1 MNISPT
7 TDVEAGDLS
16 SEDMHNPRLLRPSVP
31 ISAPAED
38 RSPVDSVVKTD
49 TTTASLRLGRAML
62 SEVEVGRGRSR
73 QHNCKLSGVHN
84 MGGVF
89 YSL

>member
-62 SEVEVGRGRSR
+62 SDVEVGRGVSR
-73 QHNCKLSGVHN
+73 QECRYIVSYNAG
-84 MGGVF
+84 
-89 YSL
+89 

>member
-1 MNISPT
+1 MMNISPT

-62 SEVEVGRGRSR
+62 SDVEVGRGASR
-73 QHNCKLSGVHN
+73 H
-84 MGGVF
+84 
-89 YSL
+89 

>member
-1 MNISPT
+1 MMNISPT

-38 RSPVDSVVKTD
+38 RSFVDPVDKND
-49 TTTASLRLGRAML
+49 ATTVSLRLGRAML
-62 SEVEVGRGRSR
+62 SDVEVGRGGAR
-73 QHNCKLSGVHN
+73 Q
-84 MGGVF
+84 
-89 YSL
+89 YSQCCFDLLIHAPCSA